1 MIVVETKRKEN
12 FISYIKIDGHSGY
25 KKEGSDIICSSV
37 SSIAITTV
45 NAIERLDSKAITYS
59 EDDGLLII
67 NVLKNDKVVNTLI
80 DNMISLFEELER
92 KYNKYIKIR

>member
-1 MIVVETKRKEN
+1 MINIEVKKNDKYIE
-12 FISYIKIDGHSGY
+12 FIKIKGHSGY
-25 KKEGSDIICSSV
+25 AEEGYDIVCSSV
-37 SSIAITTV
+37 SSIAITTI

>member
-1 MIVVETKRKEN
+1 MINIEVKKN
-12 FISYIKIDGHSGY
+12 DKYIEFVKIKGHSGY
-25 KKEGSDIICSSV
+25 AEEGHDIVCSSV
-37 SSIAITTV
+37 SSIAITTI

-67 NVLKNDKVVNTLI
+67 NVLKNDKVINTLI
-80 DNMISLFEELER
+80 DNMISLFKELER